1 MPLAKETKYKT
12 NKRTVSNK
20 SLRDM
25 TNTKLEDLIAYPA
38 FFIKGTKNP
47 PKQESTWSPRLYFL
61 ASLAISTMGSITPW
75 GNCGADPTS

>member
-1 MPLAKETKYKT
+1 
-12 NKRTVSNK
+12 
-20 SLRDM
+20 M

-38 FFIKGTKNP
+38 VFMKGIKNP

-75 GNCGADPTS
+75 GNCGVDPTS